1 MTITLPDTDSVD
13 ENGYVPVISLAG
25 LDDPGRRAEVAG
37 QLGDALRRSG
47 FYVAVDHFVPD
58 GVFRRL
64 NGAALEFFH
73 RPEEE
78 KARWGPSQQDATRRG
93 FTSRYRA
100 ASGIGVNTDED
111 AAEAWALNPYDEALG
126 WRDLQALPP
135 RYRAAFV
142 HPNRIPDTPGFRE
155 AALAYFAA
163 MESQIFTLLALHA
176 LDLGLEPDHFTRLC
190 AGAMTNLVVNHYP
203 EQSKTPKP
211 DQSCL
216 GPHTDLGMMTGLL
229 HSGQRGLQVVD
240 RENPTA
246 WIPVPTVP
254 GGLVVNA
261 GDLLVLVSGGRY
273 RSALHRVVCAEKAER
288 ISVPVFVQ
296 PAPQTV
302 VGPALPPAPG
312 TEPGRPVEFG
322 DYFAKRIGMM
332 YAEPE
337 H

>member
-1 MTITLPDTDSVD
+1 VTITLPDTDAVAED
-13 ENGYVPVISLAG
+13 GYVPVISLAG
-25 LDDPGRRAEVAG
+25 LDDETRRAEVAG
-37 QLGDALRRSG
+37 RLGDALRRSG
-47 FYVAVDHFVPD
+47 FYVAVDHIVPLP
-58 GVFRRL
+58 VFDQL
-64 NGAALEFFH
+64 SAAALEFFH

-78 KARWGPSQQDATRRG
+78 KARYGPSPGDATRRG

-100 ASGIGVNTDED
+100 ASGIGVHTDED
-111 AAEAWALNPYDEALG
+111 AAEAWALNPYDEGLG
-126 WRDLQALPP
+126 WRDFSGLGAT
-135 RYRAAFV
+135 YRTAFV
-142 HPNRIPDTPGFRE
+142 HPNRIPDTPGFRA

-163 MESQIFTLLALHA
+163 MESQILTLLALHA

-203 EQSKTPKP
+203 PQRADPQP

-216 GPHTDLGMMTGLL
+216 GPHTDLGLMTGLL

-240 RENPTA
+240 RQNPTA
-246 WIPVPTVP
+246 WVPVPSVP

-296 PAPQTV
+296 PAALSM
-302 VGPALPPAPG
+302 VGPALPPVPG
-312 TEPGRPVEFG
+312 ATGMEPVRFG
-322 DYFAKRIGMM
+322 DYFAERIGMM